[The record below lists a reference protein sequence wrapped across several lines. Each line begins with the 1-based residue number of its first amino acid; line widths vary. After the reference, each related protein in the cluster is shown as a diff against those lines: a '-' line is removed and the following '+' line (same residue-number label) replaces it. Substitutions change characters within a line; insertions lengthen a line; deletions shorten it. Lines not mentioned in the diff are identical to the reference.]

1 MSAEQNKQ
9 AQIILEYKKQA
20 LNKHL
25 LEQPFFKGL
34 GLGYLFGYAFYL
46 VIDVE

>member
-20 LNKHL
+20 LHKHL
-25 LEQPFFKGL
+25 LQQGFFKVL
-34 GLGYLFGYAFYL
+34 RHCEPFREA
-46 VIDVE
+46 I